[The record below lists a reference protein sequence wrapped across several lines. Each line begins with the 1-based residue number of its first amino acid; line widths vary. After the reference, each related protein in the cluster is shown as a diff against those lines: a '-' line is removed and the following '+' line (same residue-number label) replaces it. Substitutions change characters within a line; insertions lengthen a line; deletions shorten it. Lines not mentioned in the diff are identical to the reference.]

1 MDLHTHSTFS
11 DGNKTPRQLLEMA
24 EEKNLSLFSIT
35 DHDTIGG
42 VLEVKENS
50 KEYSFKFLT
59 GIELSINYK
68 NKKLEVLGYN
78 FDVKRSFFGEK
89 LKQLQLEREH
99 RIHLILKKLN
109 NIGINLK
116 IADIESHTNLTESP
130 GRLHIAR
137 TLVSK
142 GYVSTVSEAFDK
154 YIGNGKPAYV
164 MRKAIEPIEAMKLIQ
179 NAGGIVVLPHPLVFE
194 SLNFENLREI
204 LDDFVI
210 WGLKGIEIYYD
221 YKTMLPGLSSE
232 HINKGIEFLKRYCK
246 KNDLLQTGGSDYHGD
261 KGTLGTV
268 KIPRNITAQLINYF
282 ST

>member
-1 MDLHTHSTFS
+1 
-11 DGNKTPRQLLEMA
+11 MA
-24 EEKNLSLFSIT
+24 EEKELSLFSIT

-42 VLEVKENS
+42 VLEVKKNS

-78 FDVKRSFFGEK
+78 FDAKNSFFEEK
-89 LKQLQLEREH
+89 LKQLQQEREH

-116 IADIESHTNLTESP
+116 IADIELHTNLTKSP
-130 GRLHIAR
+130 GRVHIAR

-142 GYVSTVSEAFDK
+142 GHVSTVSEAFDK
-154 YIGNGKPAYV
+154 FIGNGKPAYI
-164 MRKAIEPIEAMKLIQ
+164 MRKAIKATEAIELIQ
-179 NAGGIVVLPHPLVFE
+179 NAGGIAVLPHPLVFE
-194 SLNFENLREI
+194 SVNFEILREI

-210 WGLKGIEIYYD
+210 WGIKGIEVYYD
-221 YKTMLPGLSSE
+221 YKTMLPSLSSE
-232 HINKGIEFLKRYCK
+232 HINNGIEFLKRYCK

-261 KGTLGTV
+261 KGLLGNV
-268 KIPRNITAQLINYF
+268 KIPRNIVAQLINYF

>member
-1 MDLHTHSTFS
+1 
-11 DGNKTPRQLLEMA
+11 MA
-24 EEKNLSLFSIT
+24 EEKELSLFSIT

-42 VLEVKENS
+42 VLEVKKNS

-78 FDVKRSFFGEK
+78 FDVKNSFIGEK

-116 IADIESHTNLTESP
+116 IADIELHTNQTKSP
-130 GRLHIAR
+130 GRVHIAR
-137 TLVSK
+137 TLISK
-142 GYVSTVSEAFDK
+142 GFVSTVSEAFDK

-164 MRKAIEPIEAMKLIQ
+164 MRKAIKATEAIELIQ
-179 NAGGIVVLPHPLVFE
+179 NAGGIAVLPHPLVFE
-194 SLNFENLREI
+194 SFNYENLREI
-204 LDDFVI
+204 LDDFVT
-210 WGLKGIEIYYD
+210 WGMKGVEVYYD

-232 HINKGIEFLKRYCK
+232 RINNGIEFLKRYCK
-246 KNDLLQTGGSDYHGD
+246 NNKLLQTGGSDYHGD
-261 KGTLGTV
+261 KGILGNV
-268 KIPRNITAQLINYF
+268 KIPQNVVAQLISYF

>member
-1 MDLHTHSTFS
+1 
-11 DGNKTPRQLLEMA
+11 MA
-24 EEKNLSLFSIT
+24 EEKELSLFSIT

-42 VLEVKENS
+42 VLEVKKNS

-78 FDVKRSFFGEK
+78 IDVKRSSFGEK

-109 NIGINLK
+109 NIGVDLT
-116 IADIESHTNLTESP
+116 IADIETHTNLTESP

-142 GYVSTVSEAFDK
+142 GYVSTISEAFDK

-164 MRKAIEPIEAMKLIQ
+164 MRKAIKPSEAIELIQ
-179 NAGGIVVLPHPLVFE
+179 NAGGIAVLPHPLVFE
-194 SLNFENLREI
+194 SHNFERLKEI

-210 WGLKGIEIYYD
+210 WGMKGIEVYYD
-221 YKTMLPGLSSE
+221 YQTMLPDLSAG
-232 HINKGIEFLKRYCK
+232 HKNDGIEFLKRYCR
-246 KNDLLQTGGSDYHGD
+246 KNDMLQTGGSDYHGD
-261 KGTLGTV
+261 KGFLGNV
-268 KIPRNITAQLINYF
+268 IIPRNVVVQLINYF